1 MTQTAEIIIHCDEIG
16 CDNAFIIE
24 DPDQNYYTFSTD
36 AGTVEDE
43 GWHIVG
49 SYGIHLYGDKV
60 ITRDRHICPDCYS
73 GSFYEKEDLYNNHID
88 DKIKASK
95 EGV

>member
-16 CDNAFIIE
+16 CDNALIIE

-43 GWHIVG
+43 GWHITG
-49 SYGIHLYGDKV
+49 STTNYILGREIKKDIHM
-60 ITRDRHICPDCYS
+60 CPDCYE
-73 GSFYEKEDLYNNHID
+73 GSAQERQDMYDNHID